1 MFDKLKSLDIDLL
14 IFLNNLGSEQFDFLW
29 LIITN
34 KYTWIPLYIFL
45 IYLHLNSIRL
55 KIRSIFLFFFVIG
68 ILILFTDQSSN
79 LSKQFFEILRPCND
93 ESVSRLIRVVKTG
106 CGGLYGFFSAH
117 AANSFAIATFF
128 YFLHSKYYKI
138 GKLLFIWATVVS
150 YSRVYCG
157 VHFPTDIVIGGAY
170 GLIAGYIAF
179 IFYQNLMKNHSFFSK
194 SE

>member
-68 ILILFTDQSSN
+68 LLILFTDQSSN
-79 LSKQFFEILRPCND
+79 LSKHFFEILRPCND
-93 ESVSRLIRVVKTG
+93 ESVSGLIRVVKTG

-128 YFLHSKYYKI
+128 YLILNKYNRI
-138 GKLLFIWATVVS
+138 GKFLFIWATVVS

-157 VHFPTDIVIGGAY
+157 VHFPSDIVIGGAY
-170 GLIAGYIAF
+170 GLISGYMAY
-179 IFYQNLMKNHSFFSK
+179 IFYQNLMKNQSFFRK